1 MDENGAANETPQGAG
16 TLVPSKE
23 MPRENGTEVPA
34 PKGYKKTKVG
44 VIPEEWEALPARNY
58 FDKSIEKGY
67 SGLEIYSVTL
77 NKSWQKRSELER
89 EIGSDVDVDKSLLAR
104 EGYLVYNTMRM
115 WQGAL
120 GLAESTGVVSPAY
133 IVLKPKEMIDP
144 KFAFY
149 QLKSYRYLHYLKSYS
164 YGLTSDR
171 LRLYFNDFGMIP
183 FICPPLKEQ
192 QKIAKILT
200 TWDDAISKQ
209 ETLIKVKKELKKGLM
224 QKLLSGEV
232 RFEEFDGEW
241 EEVRLG
247 DIGMTYGGL
256 TGKKAEDFGI
266 GNAKYVTY
274 KNIFDNSKLDIE
286 LFEHVKIASAEQ
298 QNKVQYGDILFTT
311 SSETPEEIGM
321 SSVMLD
327 NIDEL
332 YLNSFCFGYRVNDFE
347 ILNPNFARFYFRS
360 FYMRDKI
367 SRLAQGSTRFNLSKL
382 QVMKIKVK
390 LPTQQ
395 EQQKIAQVLTMAD
408 QEIELLKEELEVLK
422 EQKWGLMQRLLTG
435 EVRVKIDEGETCI

>member
-1 MDENGAANETPQGAG
+1 MNENGAATSVAEEKSDSNAT
-16 TLVPSKE
+16 
-23 MPRENGTEVPA
+23 A
-34 PKGYKKTKVG
+34 PKGILSDKVASPRGYKKTKVG

-58 FDKSIEKGY
+58 FEKSIEKGY

-89 EIGSDVDVDKSLLAR
+89 EIGSDVDIDKSLLAR

-171 LRLYFNDFGMIP
+171 LRLYFNDFGTIP

-192 QKIAKILT
+192 QKIAQILT
-200 TWDDAISKQ
+200 TWDTAISKQ
-209 ETLIKVKKELKKGLM
+209 EALITAKEQLKKGLM

-232 RFEEFDGEW
+232 RFGAATSVAEDNATEVASPEW

-247 DIGMTYGGL
+247 DVAEIIMGQSPSSKSYNENEEGMPL
-256 TGKKAEDFGI
+256 I
-266 GNAKYVTY
+266 QGNADC
-274 KNIFDNSKLDIE
+274 KNRKTAPRIYTTEKTK
-286 LFEHVKIASAEQ
+286 VCKI
-298 QNKVQYGDILFTT
+298 GDIIMTVRAPVGAISKAYHNACIGRGVCAIRTKDDNGFLYYYLLKY
-311 SSETPEEIGM
+311 EEKWEKY
-321 SSVMLD
+321 S
-327 NIDEL
+327 
-332 YLNSFCFGYRVNDFE
+332 
-347 ILNPNFARFYFRS
+347 
-360 FYMRDKI
+360 
-367 SRLAQGSTRFNLSKL
+367 QGSTFTAVNSNDIKSL
-382 QVMKIKVK
+382 KIK
-390 LPTQQ
+390 LPPLK
-395 EQQKIAQVLTMAD
+395 EQQKIAQLLTTAD
-408 QEIELLKEELEVLK
+408 KEIALLKEELTVLK
-422 EQKWGLMQRLLTG
+422 EQKRGLMQRLLTG
-435 EVRVKIDEGETCI
+435 EVRVRV